1 KGLSCMTP
9 MGRAWVRK
17 AEEDRR
23 VLLQLRPSRRAVHSS
38 ICFHCQQMAEKYLK
52 ALIHERGA
60 VVPRTHDCE
69 RLVIV
74 LVPTDATL
82 ARFKRA
88 AKGLTRFAV
97 DPRYPELFSTPTAS
111 HSRTAWNAAER
122 IRAEVRRRLGLRPRP

>member
-1 KGLSCMTP
+1 

-23 VLLQLRPSRRAVHSS
+23 VVLVLRSGRRAVHSS

-69 RLVIV
+69 RLVN
-74 LVPTDATL
+74 LLAPTDAAL
-82 ARFKRA
+82 SRFRRA
-88 AKGLTRFAV
+88 AQGLTRFAV
-97 DPRYPELFSTPTAS
+97 DPRYPDLFSTPAAS
-111 HSRTAWNAAER
+111 HSRAAWNAAER